1 MKPLSIGDF
10 FRVVVF
16 GQKEP
21 SDEKHGHEQAVF
33 DPQALAPLR
42 AIVHERREALALLQA
57 LHAHHVEGVAEVVG
71 ESVGHAALHA
81 HRVAIAR
88 HDLVVAVR
96 VRVAQSRCEA

>member
-1 MKPLSIGDF
+1 MDKRGKL
-10 FRVVVF
+10 
-16 GQKEP
+16 
-21 SDEKHGHEQAVF
+21 
-33 DPQALAPLR
+33 LAFLD
-42 AIVHERREALALLQA
+42 AFE
-57 LHAHHVEGVAEVVG
+57 AHHVEGVAEVVG